1 MPFVRPRA
9 EVSAKAEE
17 TLKYQSPIP
26 KILPS
31 HTIHSTYRD
40 CRHPKTSST
49 LIPHATKVLSV
60 VFAADAQH
68 RKGAAMP
75 ATQKQIDA
83 NRRNS
88 RKSTG
93 PKSPEGKIRAALN
106 GWRHGLTGQV
116 LTMAEEDRDAFE
128 TFANQLRQ
136 AYFPIGALE
145 IQIANSIAEDEWR
158 LSRARAIENNIIALG
173 HSTIDGDVETINTQM
188 HAAMT
193 QARVFWRNPEKFALL
208 SLYEQRISRKLQH
221 NETRLRLLQ
230 TDRKA
235 ALQQALEEAAILAE
249 LAESK
254 KETYDPTPDL
264 AHHARCQNGFGF
276 STEEIHRL
284 LTRYRLLKRATN
296 PQIHRLPAR
305 AA

>member
-1 MPFVRPRA
+1 VKHRPELLTQVKLGSQHVADHESRHG
-9 EVSAKAEE
+9 SPHSW
-17 TLKYQSPIP
+17 KYF
-26 KILPS
+26 
-31 HTIHSTYRD
+31 
-40 CRHPKTSST
+40 T
-49 LIPHATKVLSV
+49 LIPKHLAPIPADPRFNLPLLHAISI
-60 VFAADAQH
+60 H
-68 RKGAAMP
+68 RRIKRKHMP

-93 PKSPEGKIRAALN
+93 PKSPEGKVRASLN

-116 LTMAEEDRDAFE
+116 LTMAREDRDAFE
-128 TFANQLRQ
+128 TFARELRQ
-136 AYFPIGALE
+136 AYFPVGALE
-145 IQIANSIAEDEWR
+145 TQIAQSLAEDEWR
-158 LSRARAIENNIIALG
+158 LSRARAIENNVIALG
-173 HSTIDGDVETINTQM
+173 HSSIDGEVETINTQM

-221 NETRLRLLQ
+221 NEARLRALQ

-235 ALQQALEEAAILAE
+235 ALQQALTEARILAG

-254 KETYDPTPDL
+254 GEIYDPTPDF
-264 AHHARCQNGFGF
+264 AHRAQHQNGFGF
-276 STEEIHRL
+276 STTEILRL
-284 LTRYRLLKRATN
+284 LDMHRKLSGLIPSTGRTN
-296 PQIHRLPAR
+296 TPFRR